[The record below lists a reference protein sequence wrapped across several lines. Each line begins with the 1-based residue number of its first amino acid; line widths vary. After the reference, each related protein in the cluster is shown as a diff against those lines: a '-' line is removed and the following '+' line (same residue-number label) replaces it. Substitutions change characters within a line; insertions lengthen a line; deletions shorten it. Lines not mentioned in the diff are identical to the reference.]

1 MNNQI
6 STRIET
12 TLKNVKMESSSA
24 IQSSLVHP
32 WHPKH
37 GHRQLNSGDAQTF
50 RKFGPNSGREEFAE
64 HLAILANATLTE
76 SKNVLH
82 GHDVAFHTRDFS
94 NTDHLARSIAEAA
107 DLNDQVDRGGDLAPN
122 RSIRDAQI
130 RHGYHRFQTAQ
141 RIAG

>member
-24 IQSSLVHP
+24 IRSSLVHP
-32 WHPKH
+32 WHPEH
-37 GHRQLNSGDAQTF
+37 GHRQLNSGNAQTF
-50 RKFGPNSGREEFAE
+50 RKFGTYPGGKEFTE
-64 HLAILANATLTE
+64 HFAVLANAALAE

-82 GHDVAFHTRDFS
+82 GHDVAFHTRDFR

-107 DLNDQVDRGGDLAPN
+107 HLNDQVDRRRDLAPN
-122 RSIRDAQI
+122 RGIRNAQVG
-130 RHGYHRFQTAQ
+130 HGHHRFQTTQ
-141 RIAG
+141 